1 MSADVMSGSPSAEH
15 STSEEHSTFAE
26 HSFFTEHSIESAPPA
41 ARRFLTATR
50 DHLGYLPAGMARM
63 AASPQLTDGFL
74 KLTAIFENTTL
85 EPVAR
90 EVVVMTVAT
99 RNRCHICV
107 AMHTARLTA
116 LAADPGLITALRDP
130 NRAEPLPDEHLDAVR
145 VFTLRVLDTAGDVG
159 DQAMQDFLAA
169 GYTTQNALEVV
180 LGVGTYTMSTLANRL
195 TGAPVD
201 DQLAAYAWALSC
213 SMTRN
218 DGDERVYL
226 RPLDPDD
233 QDEFVAQARASA
245 GLHHPWY
252 SMPTTREDFQ
262 TYLAKFSLPTAEG
275 FLVCLRD
282 GGALAGM
289 ITIDSIIRGRFQS
302 ASVSYAAFAAAA
314 GRGYMSEG
322 LGLALRYAFG
332 ELRLHRLEANIQPA
346 NRASLG
352 LVGRLGFRKEGYA
365 PAMLFI
371 DGAWRDHERW
381 AITREMTA
389 FPPVDP
395 HPTLPAP

>member
-1 MSADVMSGSPSAEH
+1 MSADTM
-15 STSEEHSTFAE
+15 
-26 HSFFTEHSIESAPPA
+26 FFTEHSIESAPPA
-41 ARRFLTATR
+41 ARRFMTATR

-63 AASPQLTDGFL
+63 AASPQLMDGFL
-74 KLTAIFENTTL
+74 RLTAIFENTTL

-90 EVVVMTVAT
+90 EVVVMTMAT

-116 LAADPGLITALRDP
+116 LGADPGLIEALRDP
-130 NRAEPLPDEHLDAVR
+130 DRAEPLPDERLDAVR
-145 VFTLRVLDTAGDVG
+145 VFALRVLDTAGDVG
-159 DQAMQDFLAA
+159 DQSLQDFLAA

-180 LGVGTYTMSTLANRL
+180 LGIGTYTMSTLANRL

-213 SMTRN
+213 SMTQN
-218 DGDERVYL
+218 DGAARVSL
-226 RPLDPDD
+226 RPLGPDD
-233 QDEFVAQARASA
+233 QDEYIARARASA
-245 GLHHPWY
+245 DLHHPWY
-252 SMPTTREDFQ
+252 STPTTPEAFQ
-262 TYLAKFSLPTAEG
+262 AHLVRLSQPATEG

-282 GGALAGM
+282 GGAMAGM

-302 ASVSYAAFAAAA
+302 ASVSYAAFAGVA
-314 GRGYMSEG
+314 GKGYMSEG
-322 LGLALRYAFG
+322 LALVLRYAFC

-346 NRASLG
+346 NQASLR
-352 LVGRLGFRKEGYA
+352 LVGRLGFRREGYA

-381 AITREMTA
+381 AITREMTD

-395 HPTLPAP
+395 HPTLPAR